1 MRGLGVRIFQRRR
14 VQRGLDAM
22 NMTPLIDII
31 FQLLIFF
38 MLSSSFSFPS
48 GIDVKLPK
56 AVTSDKVQAQ
66 DLVITITS
74 ENVIYL
80 NNGVVTMKELEK
92 YLTMDDNK
100 NRPVLIRS
108 DRRSSMGRIVDV
120 WDLAR
125 SLGVQQIN
133 IATNQKE

>member
-1 MRGLGVRIFQRRR
+1 MRIFQRRR

>member
-1 MRGLGVRIFQRRR
+1 MRIFQRRK
-14 VQRGLDAM
+14 VQRGLDTM

-56 AVTSDKVQAQ
+56 AVTSDAVQEQ

-80 NNGVVTMKELEK
+80 NNAVVTSEELEK
-92 YLTMDDNK
+92 FLKIDENK
-100 NRPVLIRS
+100 KRPVLIRS

-120 WDLAR
+120 WDLCR

-133 IATNQKE
+133 IATNQRE